1 MHGVKHRVRNVLLLT
16 VVGAAGAA
24 AATAYKSS
32 KVRSSAPIEPAPAST
47 WPPFERVEEP
57 AKTGAIGSLAMAAEQ
72 AVDDQI
78 AATHRATAWVVPVD
92 GTCPDGFPIKAND
105 NSRIFHAP
113 GGRFYERTKAERCYA
128 TADAA
133 ERDGYRQAKA

>member
-1 MHGVKHRVRNVLLLT
+1 LNGVKHRVRKLLLLT
-16 VVGAAGAA
+16 VVGAAGMAVT
-24 AATAYKSS
+24 TARKSS
-32 KVRSSAPIEPAPAST
+32 KSRASGPIEPASAST

-57 AKTGAIGSLAMAAEQ
+57 AKTGAIGSLATAAEQ

-78 AATHRATAWVVPVD
+78 AATHRAAAWVLPVD
-92 GTCPDGFPIKAND
+92 GACPNGFPIKAND
-105 NSRIFHAP
+105 NSRIYHAP

-133 ERDGYRQAKA
+133 ERDGYRRAKA